1 MADLNNHSI
10 EEHQEFVLD
19 QLIPLIVGYA
29 RTSGSQSKVVV
40 LASFFALVT
49 ILHAEGMQRSA
60 LIQAVDAASLSEPKA
75 PEVLH

>member
-1 MADLNNHSI
+1 MTALNNHSI
-10 EEHQEFVLD
+10 EEHQEFILD

-40 LASFFALVT
+40 LASFFSLVK
-49 ILHAEGMQRSA
+49 ILQAEGMQRSA
-60 LIQAVDAASLSEPKA
+60 LIQAVDAVSLSEPKA